1 MDLPQALPV
10 CSKEARTGASKGTQ
24 PTQDPKRRL
33 LLAQERLAQE
43 RLPLATFA
51 PRLPAVEDRLPL
63 VQKMAYRRSVRAL
76 AGTTGEKPAAQRGD
90 SRFSV
95 GQDEWGRRRSTGLRR
110 W

>member
-1 MDLPQALPV
+1 MHRRCGWVNNSAT
-10 CSKEARTGASKGTQ
+10 CC
-24 PTQDPKRRL
+24 KRRL
-33 LLAQERLAQE
+33 LLAQE

-63 VQKMAYRRSVRAL
+63 VQKMAYRRCVGAAQPDAVRAL